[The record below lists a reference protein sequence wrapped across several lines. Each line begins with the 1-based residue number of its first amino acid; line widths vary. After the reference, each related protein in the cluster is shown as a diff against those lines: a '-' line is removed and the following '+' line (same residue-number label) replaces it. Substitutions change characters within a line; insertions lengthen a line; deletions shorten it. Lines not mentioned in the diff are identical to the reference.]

1 MCIWPTRPLIYADV
15 EPMDV
20 DGHAEVNAILAE
32 QADTAANGSLEKA
45 LDPHTGM
52 LSRPNT
58 LSSVRVIMH
67 L

>member
-1 MCIWPTRPLIYADV
+1 MYAGV
-15 EPMDV
+15 ESMDV
-20 DGHAEVNAILAE
+20 DGHAEVNTILSE
-32 QADTAANGSLEKA
+32 QADKAANGSLEKA
-45 LDPHTGM
+45 LDSHTGM